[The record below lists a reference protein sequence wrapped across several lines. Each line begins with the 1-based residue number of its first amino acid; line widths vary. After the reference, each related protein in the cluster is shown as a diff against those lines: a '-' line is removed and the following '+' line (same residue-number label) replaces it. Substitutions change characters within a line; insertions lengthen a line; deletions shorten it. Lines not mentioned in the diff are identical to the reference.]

1 MCGAGPG
8 YLMIEGPCSSFHN
21 ISLAISALVGAASH
35 ANLRLPHRLDRS
47 LRLVFVTPNMHSVHH
62 SAMQEETNSNY
73 GDVFTFWNRLFG
85 TYKEVPE
92 ARYNAMVIGLEEI
105 RDGRTSDFWW
115 QIKSP
120 IFRSL
125 SMDMNE
131 QQQLA
136 KRDTL
141 VVLARDPG
149 MDMSYSLCNPDP
161 R

>member
-1 MCGAGPG
+1 M
-8 YLMIEGPCSSFHN
+8 LCSPPIFN
-21 ISLAISALVGAASH
+21 ISTLSQAPTVLEFLIRRCFYFLG
-35 ANLRLPHRLDRS
+35 
-47 LRLVFVTPNMHSVHH
+47 
-62 SAMQEETNSNY
+62 
-73 GDVFTFWNRLFG
+73 RLFG

-105 RDGRTSDFWW
+105 RDERTSDFWW